1 MSRKF
6 NTKKFF
12 KDVLNDRYALVI
24 GNEIALDTK
33 TEFTYAQRTV
43 IQSVVEVLFYPSYSP
58 LLVHLWSCFGTVKE
72 IAGFSHTLASCLSK
86 LRSNIEAGKKQP
98 RVWLQYVCGVTE
110 VFFYPSFGVV
120 FKPTFLTLSR
130 ANAFVLHSLNRK
142 VPLVLLWSL
151 YGNSED
157 VHYILGWRTEL
168 PRGCDGDLTEVYT
181 SGNVCPRVHE
191 TGFVVQRI
199 HVHRPIHGYVS

>member
-12 KDVLNDRYALVI
+12 KEVLNDRYALVI

-72 IAGFSHTLASCLSK
+72 IAGFSHTLACCLSK
-86 LRSNIEAGKKQP
+86 LRSSRKVDKSVGKVCLEFANQKIYGIP
-98 RVWLQYVCGVTE
+98 TERVW
-110 VFFYPSFGVV
+110 
-120 FKPTFLTLSR
+120 K
-130 ANAFVLHSLNRK
+130 
-142 VPLVLLWSL
+142 LL
-151 YGNSED
+151 G
-157 VHYILGWRTEL
+157 
-168 PRGCDGDLTEVYT
+168 
-181 SGNVCPRVHE
+181 
-191 TGFVVQRI
+191 
-199 HVHRPIHGYVS
+199 GY